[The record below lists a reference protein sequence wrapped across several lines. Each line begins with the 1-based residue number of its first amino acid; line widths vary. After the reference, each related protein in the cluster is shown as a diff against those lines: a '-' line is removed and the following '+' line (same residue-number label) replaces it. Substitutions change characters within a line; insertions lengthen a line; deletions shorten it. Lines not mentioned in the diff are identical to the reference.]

1 MRLEILGYVS
11 NMYIKYSTIKEILNL
26 QNTEVSPLHYR
37 QLLKSHKLFPNKPGE
52 HDLDFFLIFFF
63 LQYENL
69 QEEADKQKYHLQ
81 IPDMLR
87 ETLGTVSSSYCATQ
101 IN

>member
-11 NMYIKYSTIKEILNL
+11 NMYIKYSTIKEILNF

-63 LQYENL
+63 
-69 QEEADKQKYHLQ
+69 
-81 IPDMLR
+81 
-87 ETLGTVSSSYCATQ
+87 TVRKSSRGGRQAEISPA
-101 IN
+101 NP